1 MCPVCPVPSPSKK
14 PMPNPTQ
21 QRPQRNPAEPVSRG
35 ERAWSNSFFVFSALM
50 TALAL
55 VDFEA
60 GRFAHGLGD
69 VGVACLML
77 SLMGQF
83 PFMRAMVKA
92 GSREAPA
99 KSREELVREV
109 ERLRLANPWAARLSH
124 AGWMLLLTSFAL
136 RLLGAA

>member
-1 MCPVCPVPSPSKK
+1 MS
-14 PMPNPTQ
+14 NPPRQ
-21 QRPQRNPAEPVSRG
+21 PPQSGPAAPVSQG
-35 ERAWSNSFFVFSALM
+35 ERAWRNAFFLFSALM
-50 TALAL
+50 AALAL

-69 VGVACLML
+69 VGVVCLML

-83 PFMRAMVKA
+83 SFVRAMVSA

-99 KSREELVREV
+99 KSRDELLREA
-109 ERLRLANPWAARLSH
+109 ERLRLANPWAERLSH
-124 AGWMLLLTSFAL
+124 AGWMLLLASFAL